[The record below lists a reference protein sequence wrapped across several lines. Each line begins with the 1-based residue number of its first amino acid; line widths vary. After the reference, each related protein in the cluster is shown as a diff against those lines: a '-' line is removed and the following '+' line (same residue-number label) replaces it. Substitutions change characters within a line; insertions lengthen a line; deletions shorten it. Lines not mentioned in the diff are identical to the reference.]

1 MAVETGRPQDLDPD
15 TVAAAAEEQGKPKM
29 LPAHPKLR
37 TPPKMA
43 GFIGL
48 GLSDASTGKARQAP
62 RALWRQGHHDRGPS
76 VEVTFLLSLLS
87 GRDTELHFTGLQ
99 TGKLTCRIAVREC

>member
-1 MAVETGRPQDLDPD
+1 MAVETGRLQDLDPG
-15 TVAAAAEEQGKPKM
+15 TVAAAAKEQGKPKI

-43 GFIGL
+43 GVIRL
-48 GLSDASTGKARQAP
+48 GLSEASTGKAERP
-62 RALWRQGHHDRGPS
+62 LMLS
-76 VEVTFLLSLLS
+76 SSKSVLTEVCLVEVTFSLSLLS

-99 TGKLTCRIAVREC
+99 IGK

>member
-43 GFIGL
+43 GVIGL
-48 GLSDASTGKARQAP
+48 GLSDASTGKARRP
-62 RALWRQGHHDRGPS
+62 LVPS
-76 VEVTFLLSLLS
+76 GGKGIMTEV
-87 GRDTELHFTGLQ
+87 R
-99 TGKLTCRIAVREC
+99 R